1 MSGGA
6 LAGLRVLDVSTVIS
20 GSTASSMLADH
31 GAEVLKIED
40 PRSPDPS
47 RQLEPRKDGVSLW
60 HKVAGRNKKALTLN
74 LGMPA
79 GAAILRRLVATSD
92 VLIENFRPGTMEKW
106 GLGWE
111 ALEKENP
118 KLVMVRISGYGQD
131 GPYAK
136 RPGFGT
142 IAEAMS
148 GLPYRTGFP
157 GGPPVFSPL
166 ALADQVTGLF
176 AAFSTM
182 FALYNRDHGTGRGQ
196 VVDMGLYETLFR
208 LGEDQAIAYDQVGKM
223 FERMGNRVA
232 TAAPRGAFQAK
243 DGNWIAISAFSDRTV
258 KRLLASI
265 GGPELADD
273 PRFANNQARVRHVE
287 QLEALIGRW
296 VSERTQA
303 EVLEL
308 FAQEDVVGGK
318 VYDIAQI
325 FSDPQYQ
332 HRDNIVPIDDPELGT
347 VRVVGVVPKFT
358 RTPGEIEHLS
368 VAVGHHNEEI
378 YCGRLNMSRAELES
392 LRAQGVI

>member
-1 MSGGA
+1 MNSGS
-6 LAGLRVLDVSTVIS
+6 LAGLRVIDLSTVIS

-47 RQLEPRKDGVSLW
+47 RNLEPRKDGISLW
-60 HKVAGRNKKALTLN
+60 HKVAGRNKKSLTLN
-74 LGMPA
+74 LGTLA
-79 GAAILRRLVATSD
+79 GAAILRRLVATCD

-148 GLPYRTGFP
+148 GLPFRTGFP
-157 GGPPVFSPL
+157 DGPPVFSPL
-166 ALADQVTGLF
+166 ALADQMTGLF
-176 AAFSTM
+176 AAFSAM
-182 FALYNRDHGTGRGQ
+182 FAIYNRDHGTGVGQ

-208 LGEDQAIAYDQVGKM
+208 LGEDQAIGYDQIGKI

-243 DGNWIAISAFSDRTV
+243 DGHWIAISAFSDRTV

-265 GGPELADD
+265 GGPELASD
-273 PRFANNQARVRHVE
+273 PRFASNHDRVRNVE
-287 QLEALIGRW
+287 ALEALIGSW
-296 VSERTQA
+296 VAERTQ
-303 EVLEL
+303 EQVLEV
-308 FAQEDVVGGK
+308 FAKDDVVGGK

-325 FSDPQYQ
+325 FADPQYLA
-332 HRDNIVPIDDPELGT
+332 RRNIVQMEDPDLGT

-368 VAVGHHNEEI
+368 VAVGQHNQEI
-378 YCGRLNMSRAELES
+378 YGGRLRISENELES
-392 LRAQGVI
+392 LREQGVI

>member
-111 ALEKENP
+111 VLEKENP

-332 HRDNIVPIDDPELGT
+332 HRDNIVPINDPELGT

>member
-157 GGPPVFSPL
+157 GGPPVFSPM

>member
-74 LGMPA
+74 LGMRA

>member
-111 ALEKENP
+111 VLEKENP

-332 HRDNIVPIDDPELGT
+332 HRDNIVPINDPELGT

-378 YCGRLNMSRAELES
+378 YCGRLNISRAELES

>member
-111 ALEKENP
+111 VLEKENP

-378 YCGRLNMSRAELES
+378 YCGRLNISRAELES

>member
-378 YCGRLNMSRAELES
+378 YCGRLNISRAELES

>member
-111 ALEKENP
+111 VLEKENP

>member
-332 HRDNIVPIDDPELGT
+332 HRDNIVPINDPELGT

-378 YCGRLNMSRAELES
+378 YCGRLNISRAELES